1 MPSLIAHLWQDGDH
15 RESNADDEVDGGKE
29 LVELALARVLPSVV
43 GNQEAK
49 SCNCCAIPVFNS
61 GYFCNYKA

>member
-29 LVELALARVLPSVV
+29 LVELALARVLPGVV
-43 GNQEAK
+43 GNQ
-49 SCNCCAIPVFNS
+49 
-61 GYFCNYKA
+61 